1 MGYEGK
7 QANNHGDAKL
17 QLAYNLSAAFK
28 FSKSVLQKLL
38 AALNECNEWGQAFLL
53 DALAGYTPSDSREA
67 EVIIERVTP
76 RLQHVNSAVVL
87 SAVKGIMKFLE
98 KVSEADTE
106 RSLSTKM
113 TSPLLTLLSTEPEI
127 QYVALRNI
135 NLIVQ
140 KRPSILNEIKV
151 FFCKY
156 NDPIY
161 VKMDKLE
168 ITIRLVSETNIEQ
181 VLLEFKEYATKV
193 NVEFVRRSVRAI
205 GRCAVKL
212 ERAAEKCINVLLEL
226 IQTKMNYIA
235 QEAINVI
242 ILANV
247 QNVFLGMEMYC
258 LVECLLIEMVRE
270 VFPG

>member
-38 AALNECNEWGQAFLL
+38 AALNECNEWGQVFLL

-113 TSPLLTLLSTEPEI
+113 TPPLLTLLSTEPEI

-156 NDPIY
+156 NDPIC

-168 ITIRLVSETNIEQ
+168 ITIRLVSEVNIEQ
-181 VLLEFKEYATKV
+181 VLLEFKEYATEV
-193 NVEFVRRSVRAI
+193 NVEFVRRS
-205 GRCAVKL
+205 
-212 ERAAEKCINVLLEL
+212 
-226 IQTKMNYIA
+226 TKMNYIA

>member
-1 MGYEGK
+1 MSSGLLDC
-7 QANNHGDAKL
+7 HGDAKL

-38 AALNECNEWGQAFLL
+38 AALNECNEWGQVFLL

-113 TSPLLTLLSTEPEI
+113 TPPLLTLLSTEPEI

-156 NDPIY
+156 NDPIC

-168 ITIRLVSETNIEQ
+168 ITIRLVSEVNIEQ
-181 VLLEFKEYATKV
+181 VLLEFKEYATEV

-205 GRCAVKL
+205 GRCAVARRG
-212 ERAAEKCINVLLEL
+212 EVHQRTARADSDQDELHCAGGDQCDYTCECTECFPRHGNVLSS
-226 IQTKMNYIA
+226 
-235 QEAINVI
+235 
-242 ILANV
+242 
-247 QNVFLGMEMYC
+247 GM
-258 LVECLLIEMVRE
+258 LVD
-270 VFPG
+270 

>member
-1 MGYEGK
+1 MIDNTV
-7 QANNHGDAKL
+7 AWVTRHGDAKL

-38 AALNECNEWGQAFLL
+38 AALNECNEWGQVFLL

-113 TSPLLTLLSTEPEI
+113 TPPLLTLLSTEPEI

-156 NDPIY
+156 NDPIC

-168 ITIRLVSETNIEQ
+168 ITIRLVSEVNIEQ
-181 VLLEFKEYATKV
+181 VLLEFKEYAT
-193 NVEFVRRSVRAI
+193 
-205 GRCAVKL
+205 
-212 ERAAEKCINVLLEL
+212 ERAEEKCISVLLEL